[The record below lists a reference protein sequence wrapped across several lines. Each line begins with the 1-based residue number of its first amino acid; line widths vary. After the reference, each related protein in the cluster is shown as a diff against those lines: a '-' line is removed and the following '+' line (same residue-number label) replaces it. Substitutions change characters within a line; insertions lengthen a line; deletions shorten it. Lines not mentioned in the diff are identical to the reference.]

1 MAVASCLIRQP
12 QILSLPPLKLEGKYS
27 TQNLRGHHLFPPEQV
42 SASKTPSRNTSES
55 DRIETGAAG
64 GERPGRGRRG
74 WRYQRSHRWKS
85 RSRGSRERERGRDE
99 EEKEG
104 GKDEGGNSSR
114 SSKSKS
120 IESIH
125 SLLLEIF
132 LPLFPFFL
140 ASNHTVP
147 HGRQMMR
154 VPRGDVV
161 TSLDVLPPFILH
173 PANDTFSTQLSLAS
187 VISYSY
193 GPPIRIGRSI
203 FEVESKIMKNSFPF
217 LNSRWKK
224 DCAKIVFDSSRIEEK
239 CWHGNR
245 NRSG

>member
-1 MAVASCLIRQP
+1 MA
-12 QILSLPPLKLEGKYS
+12 LSEEPPLEIEV
-27 TQNLRGHHLFPPEQV
+27 TREQ
-42 SASKTPSRNTSES
+42 
-55 DRIETGAAG
+55 
-64 GERPGRGRRG
+64 
-74 WRYQRSHRWKS
+74 
-85 RSRGSRERERGRDE
+85 REREREGRRRE
-99 EEKEG
+99 RGREG
-104 GKDEGGNSSR
+104 RRRKFFSLFEIEIYRIYSLSSPR
-114 SSKSKS
+114 NFFTPFSFLSR
-120 IESIH
+120 
-125 SLLLEIF
+125 LE
-132 LPLFPFFL
+132 
-140 ASNHTVP
+140 P

-203 FEVESKIMKNSFPF
+203 FEVESKIMKNSFSF

-224 DCAKIVFDSSRIEEK
+224 DCAKIVFDSSRVEEK

>member
-1 MAVASCLIRQP
+1 MATTSFHPNKFQRRRHPLATPLNRIESKREQLAASGQEEGGGGGVIR
-12 QILSLPPLKLEGKYS
+12 GA
-27 TQNLRGHHLFPPEQV
+27 TVGNRGHE
-42 SASKTPSRNTSES
+42 
-55 DRIETGAAG
+55 GA
-64 GERPGRGRRG
+64 
-74 WRYQRSHRWKS
+74 
-85 RSRGSRERERGRDE
+85 ERERGRDE
-99 EEKEG
+99 EEKER